1 MKITRIKVDV
11 TPSADKN
18 TVAEVMIVLD
28 DSLVIHSIKIKKIND
43 SLFVCMPTSNDKK
56 GKKMIN
62 GKKVPWD
69 VVHPTNRVF
78 NEYLNDKILEEYNA
92 VISN

>member
-69 VVHPTNRVF
+69 VVHPTNWVF
-78 NEYLNDKILEEYNA
+78 NEYLNDKILEEYNT